1 MTIAAITPF
10 FQAASAYGT
19 GASRLSAAA
28 DAAGASTGGA
38 STAGASTG
46 GGFSDMVSQAAASAL
61 AGLHRAEQV
70 TASGVAGKTD
80 VQAVVQAM
88 SSAELTMQSVVAV
101 RDKVVGAYSDIMRM
115 SV

>member
-10 FQAASAYGT
+10 AQAASAYGR
-19 GASRLSAAA
+19 GASSASASASSGDA
-28 DAAGASTGGA
+28 D
-38 STAGASTG
+38 
-46 GGFSDMVSQAAASAL
+46 FSDMVSQAASSVL
-61 AGLHRAEQV
+61 AGLHRSEAV

-80 VQAVVQAM
+80 VQSVVQAM

>member
-1 MTIAAITPF
+1 MTITAITPF
-10 FQAASAYGT
+10 AQAASAY
-19 GASRLSAAA
+19 ASGSVASLSAPS
-28 DAAGASTGGA
+28 AGGTDFA
-38 STAGASTG
+38 
-46 GGFSDMVSQAAASAL
+46 DMVGQAASAAL
-61 AGLHRAEQV
+61 GGLHRAEAV

>member
-10 FQAASAYGT
+10 AQAASAYGHSASSGSGST
-19 GASRLSAAA
+19 GAN
-28 DAAGASTGGA
+28 GAN
-38 STAGASTG
+38 
-46 GGFSDMVSQAAASAL
+46 FSDMVSDAASSML
-61 AGLHRAEQV
+61 AGLHRSEAV

-88 SSAELTMQSVVAV
+88 SSAELTMQSVIAV